1 MPFTMQGSRTQC
13 ILHRKPQHCVIT
25 LSHDALLIFPL
36 TIPRDTVLRSLVMYN
51 FSILKLQRQE
61 YCRCR
66 QWWVWLLQSKVLH
79 GITRW
84 GKKTTRGLNAA
95 GHFLLMFAQQTSSDL
110 GTLTTDH
117 STASILTLAQKH
129 TGKKKNPQRNHLT
142 TSPWTMCS
150 YMETVVI

>member
-66 QWWVWLLQSKVLH
+66 QWWVWLLQWKGTAWYNTMREKNNSGFKCSRTFPSHVCTANIIWSRH
-79 GITRW
+79 AHHWSQYSQYSHSGTKTYRK
-84 GKKTTRGLNAA
+84 KKT
-95 GHFLLMFAQQTSSDL
+95 
-110 GTLTTDH
+110 
-117 STASILTLAQKH
+117 
-129 TGKKKNPQRNHLT
+129 PQRNHLT